1 MASAERT
8 NAAMQP
14 ALEHSKMACLLLAA
28 GAATRF
34 GGGKLTYMLDG
45 AYLGL
50 HAART
55 LASIGFGHLVAVCN
69 PADQAL
75 CDAYAELGFEL
86 VANDHPESGQ
96 SQSLRL
102 GIAALALRKTK
113 GVMVA
118 LADMPF
124 ITVNHCNALLAAFE
138 KADELLA
145 VTSFNGTTNLPP
157 SIFPAS
163 SFAALSTITGDQGA
177 RYFLN
182 NVAQVIGD
190 VDMLRDI
197 DRPEDLAFRS

>member
-1 MASAERT
+1 
-8 NAAMQP
+8 MQP
-14 ALEHSKMACLLLAA
+14 TPQYPKISCLLLAA

-55 LASIGFGHLVAVCN
+55 LSSIGFGHLLAVCN

-75 CDAYAELGFEL
+75 CDAYAELGFEI
-86 VANDHPESGQ
+86 VTNDQPKNGQ

-102 GIAALALRKTK
+102 GIAALVARETK

-118 LADMPF
+118 LADMPY
-124 ITVNHCNALLAAFE
+124 ITVKHCKALLAEFDRS
-138 KADELLA
+138 DELQA
-145 VTSFNGTTNLPP
+145 IASFNGTVSLPP
-157 SIFPAS
+157 ALFPAS
-163 SFAALSTITGDQGA
+163 IYAKLSTLSGDQGA

-182 NVAQVIGD
+182 DAVQVIGD
-190 VDMLRDI
+190 AHMLADI
-197 DRPEDLAFRS
+197 DRPEDLGISISD